1 MSRESN
7 KDMYVAAKISVI
19 NQELNE
25 IFSTKQIER
34 ASFTEALSMLERNS
48 TKLSLDN
55 SVISSDF
62 KNNSIGIVEQFT
74 NSYAS
79 YVYEKIF
86 KASTQDL
93 KELLTTYYLKYQIHN
108 IIVTLRCIA
117 SNDSNDIRTYL
128 IGNKIQKEHCIKAT
142 GFSYEEALKYFST
155 KFKFPKNL
163 LKFNSIDTIMYL
175 ETGLYKWYHEELQ
188 KFLIEYYND
197 SIIQKEHKKHIDVLN
212 MKLLK
217 ISKELDES
225 NIEELFI
232 LGGSKKIDSLKID
245 SINLDEIEG
254 LQRAFKEDVY
264 TKTKLRG
271 FGTHF
276 MILNF
281 LQKFEIKLQEVS
293 RMLKEKALQ

>member
-1 MSRESN
+1 MTRESN

-25 IFSTKQIER
+25 IFSTKEIER
-34 ASFTEALSMLERNS
+34 ASFSEALSMLEKNS
-48 TKLSLDN
+48 TKLSLDT
-55 SVISSDF
+55 SVVSQDF
-62 KNNSIGIVEQFT
+62 KKNSIGIVEQFT

-86 KASTQDL
+86 KASSQDL
-93 KELLTTYYLKYQIHN
+93 KELLTIYYLKYQIHN

-117 SNDSNDIRTYL
+117 TQDTKDVRTYL

-142 GFSYEEALKYFST
+142 GFNYDEALKYFST
-155 KFKFPKNL
+155 KFKFPKSL
-163 LKFNSIDTIMYL
+163 LEFNSIDSIMYL

-188 KFLIEYYND
+188 KFLIEHYND

-212 MKLLK
+212 TKLVK
-217 ISKELDES
+217 IS
-225 NIEELFI
+225 EEIDNFDMENLFI
-232 LGGSKKIDSLKID
+232 SMGSKK
-245 SINLDEIEG
+245 LDQITTKGIELREIED
-254 LQRAFKEDVY
+254 LQRAFKEEVY
-264 TKTKLRG
+264 KKTKLRG

-281 LQKFEIKLQEVS
+281 LQKFEIKLQEIS
-293 RMLKEKALQ
+293 KILKEKALN

>member
-7 KDMYVAAKISVI
+7 KDTYVAAKISVI

-25 IFSTKQIER
+25 LFSTKEIER
-34 ASFTEALSMLERNS
+34 ASFSEALSLLERNS

-55 SVISSDF
+55 SVISSDI

-86 KASTQDL
+86 KASSNDL
-93 KELLTTYYLKYQIHN
+93 KELLSAYYLKYQIHN

-117 SNDSNDIRTYL
+117 SKDTSEIRTYL
-128 IGNKIQKEHCIKAT
+128 IGNNVQKEHCIKAA
-142 GFSYEEALKYFST
+142 GFTFKEALEYFST
-155 KFKFPKNL
+155 KFKFPKSL
-163 LKFNSIDTIMYL
+163 LEYNSIEQIMYL

-188 KFLIEYYND
+188 KFLLEHYKE

-217 ISKELDES
+217 ISKEFDDFETEKLLINSGSKKVEHLKTS
-225 NIEELFI
+225 NIEL
-232 LGGSKKIDSLKID
+232 
-245 SINLDEIEG
+245 NEIED

-264 TKTKLRG
+264 QKTKLRG

-281 LQKFEIKLQEVS
+281 LQKFEIKIQEVS
-293 RMLKEKALQ
+293 RLLKEKALQ

>member
-34 ASFTEALSMLERNS
+34 ASFTEALSLLERNS
-48 TKLSLDN
+48 TKVSLDN
-55 SVISSDF
+55 SVISLDF
-62 KNNSIGIVEQFT
+62 KKNSIGIVEQFI

-79 YVYEKIF
+79 QVYEKIF

-117 SNDSNDIRTYL
+117 SNNSNDIRTYL

-142 GFSYEEALKYFST
+142 GFNYEGALKYFST

-163 LKFNSIDTIMYL
+163 LKFNSIDSIIYL

-188 KFLIEYYND
+188 NFLVEHYNN
-197 SIIQKEHKKHIDVLN
+197 SIIQKEHRKHIDVLN

-217 ISKELDES
+217 ILTELKDFD
-225 NIEELFI
+225 IEDLFI
-232 LGGSKKIDSLKID
+232 LGGTKKIDSLKIEG
-245 SINLDEIEG
+245 IELNEIED

-264 TKTKLRG
+264 KKTKLRG

-281 LQKFEIKLQEVS
+281 LQKFEIKLQDVS
-293 RMLKEKALQ
+293 RILKKKALQ